1 MGFGSSGLGLSAVV
15 GTGSA
20 ASALCSAAIFP
31 PSIPESS
38 AFTSRPIPWEIP
50 SVIWVVPLM
59 MSCSSL
65 ALLPSPYMV
74 ILSTLDRGSA
84 TFLAI
89 SGRAFITIS
98 MTAAWP
104 YFFMASAFLSM
115 PSASARALAWMAA
128 ASALPTAEMPAAS
141 CSLANRAASACF
153 LTASA
158 SCSCSYRLASASFC
172 RWNRTAWASCSFR

>member
-1 MGFGSSGLGLSAVV
+1 MATGAGGSWLSAA
-15 GTGSA
+15 T
-20 ASALCSAAIFP
+20 FP
-31 PSIPESS
+31 PSMPESS
-38 AFTSRPIPWEIP
+38 ALMSMPMPWAMP
-50 SVIWVVPLM
+50 SETWVVPLM
-59 MSCSSL
+59 MSSSSL

-74 ILSTLDRGSA
+74 ILSTLERGWA

-115 PSASARALAWMAA
+115 PSASASALAWMAA

-141 CSLANRAASACF
+141 CSLAKRVASACF
-153 LTASA
+153 FTASA
-158 SCSCSYRLASASFC
+158 SCSCS
-172 RWNRTAWASCSFR
+172 